1 MQEELRAFTEWVGE
15 GRKLTQTGKLTLSDA
30 RTLVPLLKTGD
41 EIDPKIGDR
50 VFRTKSST
58 ELPELNLI
66 VEWAKA
72 IGLVRVVK
80 GRLLPVKKA
89 APLLNDPKRL
99 WEASFTALG
108 KMSQALFP
116 KNYWYSSLVGEEFAL
131 IWPALQR
138 RLYGGPAP
146 VANLRELAWQI
157 ASPYYEMRDPQAQ
170 RRMTDQD
177 IDRLLTVLAR
187 LGVVE
192 LTEETA
198 ALTPAAVLAVQR
210 TLGEAAP
217 GEPIYQILVT
227 LQESADPVIWRR
239 LLVSPA
245 TTLARLHH
253 ILVTAMGWENSH
265 LHLFTVDGVL
275 YGQASPEWELDVR
288 DEKKTQLQDVLTQ
301 AGAAMEYEY
310 DLGDSWRHDIVLEDI
325 LTAEEGARYPILV
338 DGAGACPP
346 EDVGGIAGYEHFR
359 RALADPRHDEHDE
372 YVHWAGLNSAQD
384 FDPARFAL
392 EATRKALSSAG

>member
-1 MQEELRAFTEWVGE
+1 MHDELRAFTEWVGE

-30 RTLVPLLKTGD
+30 RTLVALLKTGD

-58 ELPELNLI
+58 ELPGLNLI

-72 IGLVRVVK
+72 TGLVKVVK

-99 WEASFTALG
+99 WEASFAALG
-108 KMSQALFP
+108 KMSQTLFP

-138 RLYGGPAP
+138 SLYGGPVP
-146 VANLRELAWQI
+146 VSNLRELAWQI
-157 ASPYYEMRDPQAQ
+157 ASPYYEMRDPEAQ
-170 RRMTDQD
+170 RRMADQD
-177 IDRLLTVLAR
+177 IDLLLTVLAR

-198 ALTPAAVLAVQR
+198 ALTPAAVHAVQR
-210 TLGEAAP
+210 ALGEAAP
-217 GEPIYQILVT
+217 GEPLYQIRVT
-227 LQESADPVIWRR
+227 LRESADPVIWRR
-239 LLVSPA
+239 LRVSPA
-245 TTLARLHH
+245 IALARLHD

-265 LHLFTVDGVL
+265 LHLFTVGGVL

-288 DEKKTQLQDVLTQ
+288 DEKKTRLQEVLAQ

-310 DLGDSWRHDIVLEDI
+310 DLGDSWRHDIVLEEI
-325 LTAEEGARYPILV
+325 LTAEEGVRYPMLV

-346 EDVGGIAGYEHFR
+346 EDVGGIGGYEHFR
-359 RALADPRHDEHDE
+359 RALADPGHDEHDE
-372 YVHWAGLNSAQD
+372 YVHWAGLNSAQE

-392 EATRKALSSAG
+392 EATRRALTSAG